1 MSKGEEAKRRKEDAT
16 YSVLVLE
23 TKSNSRPVAR
33 RERAEKLRRASIGPE
48 RGDHLGRAEV
58 FRLLAPP
65 AATTET
71 ARGGGTA
78 KRRARRSRG
87 CYSFPARVAASR
99 ESRAGRP
106 RVRRAPEAPAARRF
120 PVPRTACAQDAR
132 APYREVGW
140 LVGSEGR
147 KARIATAR
155 FGRCEARRKRER
167 RKPLQA
173 ASEKVLR
180 GSFRRKRRGLPNREP
195 AAKTT
200 ANSQA

>member
-1 MSKGEEAKRRKEDAT
+1 MSDRTQKKETGIGDGFP
-16 YSVLVLE
+16 L
-23 TKSNSRPVAR
+23 AR
-33 RERAEKLRRASIGPE
+33 LLPRRAPG
-48 RGDHLGRAEV
+48 
-58 FRLLAPP
+58 
-65 AATTET
+65 
-71 ARGGGTA
+71 ARGKAKEGEDRTRTRQPFRPGGGFLPS
-78 KRRARRSRG
+78 RAAAGYDRG
-87 CYSFPARVAASR
+87 GARGRNRQAAGASIPWPARVAASR

-132 APYREVGW
+132 PPYREVGW

-167 RKPLQA
+167 RKPLQT